1 MGKKGPL
8 NGEVR
13 GSSPET
19 SNSPS
24 QNSNASKKK
33 TDTDAGVTATDN
45 SNHKAKPFDIND
57 FFLSDTLLPF
67 SGGVSFSKLKM

>member
-13 GSSPET
+13 GSTPET
-19 SNSPS
+19 SNSSS
-24 QNSNASKKK
+24 QNSDSSEKK
-33 TDTDAGVTATDN
+33 TETDAGVTATDN

-57 FFLSDTLLPF
+57 FFLGDTLLPF
-67 SGGVSFSKLKM
+67 SGGVS